1 MLGFLP
7 YPVNAKHHAFAFDKP
22 AFHGEFARKVH
33 DSSPI
38 KMVRMP
44 CPGNTSMAT
53 PANNTGNP
61 SRLRKIVRGCSKMC
75 QACGSRGRV
84 K

>member
-33 DSSPI
+33 DSQPDQDGENALP
-38 KMVRMP
+38 RQHQH
-44 CPGNTSMAT
+44 GNA
-53 PANNTGNP
+53 
-61 SRLRKIVRGCSKMC
+61 C
-75 QACGSRGRV
+75 Q
-84 K
+84 